1 MNRLFVLL
9 PVLAIVLLAVGA
21 ADAPKKTVFSGLKV
35 GQPVGLKDHGTDF
48 EISVIDDVPQSHK
61 IIDMGDDFIV
71 LEDVGAVT
79 QTTIPVTSL
88 KAIVLLKTK

>member
-1 MNRLFVLL
+1 MKRLFVLL

-21 ADAPKKTVFSGLKV
+21 ADAPKETVFSGLKV
-35 GQPVGLKDHGTDF
+35 GQPVGLKDHSRAF

-61 IIDMGDDFIV
+61 IIEIGDDFIV
-71 LEDVGAVT
+71 LEDVAAVN

-88 KAIVLLKTK
+88 KAIVRLRSK